1 MEKKKAKLPKNSQR
15 NWDKENTSKALG
27 VTCPAADGS
36 VSRVEMI
43 LSRQKNSE
51 DYH

>member
-15 NWDKENTSKALG
+15 NWDKENTSKALC